1 MLILLSDQSW
11 IAHYYT
17 ANIYILRLM
26 LSSSMLDIYH
36 HFQQQLMSIMMGK
49 LENDKE
55 GSPFVNS
62 EPFISNSETLN

>member
-1 MLILLSDQSW
+1 
-11 IAHYYT
+11 
-17 ANIYILRLM
+17 
-26 LSSSMLDIYH
+26 MLDIYH

-62 EPFISNSETLN
+62 EPFIKFRDPELRESIFEL